1 MDQRR
6 EVHAK
11 RVGKGYDTK
20 AAEWRAK
27 LPQADEAAEM
37 IESEL
42 IYYDTAMEYAPNRDA
57 LQAAVKGIKM
67 SQQSI
72 VRLRSR

>member
-27 LPQADEAAEM
+27 LPQADEAAE
-37 IESEL
+37 
-42 IYYDTAMEYAPNRDA
+42 
-57 LQAAVKGIKM
+57 
-67 SQQSI
+67 QSPQH
-72 VRLRSR
+72 